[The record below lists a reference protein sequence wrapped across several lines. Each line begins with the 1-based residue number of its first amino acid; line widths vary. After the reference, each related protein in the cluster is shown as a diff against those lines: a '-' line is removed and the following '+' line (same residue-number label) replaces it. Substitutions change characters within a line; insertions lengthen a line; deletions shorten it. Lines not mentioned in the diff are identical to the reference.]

1 MPMKPIIEPVDK
13 ALLKAELNEDRLLR
27 ATNKAGNQLY
37 VVGADA
43 PNVLKEIGRLREIA
57 FRNDGG
63 GTGEPLDLD
72 KFDTDPAYGYRQL
85 VLWNPDAEEIIG
97 GYRFCL
103 CDEAVF
109 DAKGQPILTSSHMF
123 EFTKKFLRD
132 YLPYTLELGRSFV
145 SVEYQSSKLG
155 SKSLYALD
163 NLFDGIVAIGILYK
177 DRIKYFFGKMT
188 IYPDY
193 PEQARELV
201 MYFLKTYFGKGSRL
215 VKIRKPVTV
224 SNPGRFHHLFKKD
237 DYKKDYKLLKTEVMK
252 LGVPIP
258 PLVNTYMN
266 LSPRMIYFGTGIN
279 DEFADVLD
287 SGILIPVNEMYPE
300 KQKRHAESFMQLGWR
315 IIGRLKKRFQ
325 RNF

>member
-1 MPMKPIIEPVDK
+1 
-13 ALLKAELNEDRLLR
+13 
-27 ATNKAGNQLY
+27 
-37 VVGADA
+37 
-43 PNVLKEIGRLREIA
+43 
-57 FRNDGG
+57 
-63 GTGEPLDLD
+63 
-72 KFDTDPAYGYRQL
+72 
-85 VLWNPDAEEIIG
+85 
-97 GYRFCL
+97 
-103 CDEAVF
+103 
-109 DAKGQPILTSSHMF
+109 MF
-123 EFTKKFLRD
+123 EFTKKFLKD

-188 IYPDY
+188 IYPEY

-215 VKIRKPVTV
+215 VRIRKPVTV
-224 SNPGRFHHLFKKD
+224 ANTRRFRHLFKKD
-237 DYKKDYKLLKTEVMK
+237 DYKEDYKLLKSEVLK
-252 LGVPIP
+252 LGVSIP

-300 KQKRHAESFMQLGWR
+300 KQKRHAESFLQLGWR
-315 IIGRLKKRFQ
+315 IIDRIKKRFQ
-325 RNF
+325 RNS